1 VHAPQSIVYHLLM
14 TACAE
19 VGDTLRT
26 FHYLKLMET
35 DGLHAEA
42 HHMRVCRVLLQVC
55 YLPPL
60 PSHCYRCAICLPY
73 PPGERPAWVRG
84 RPQ

>member
-1 VHAPQSIVYHLLM
+1 
-14 TACAE
+14 
-19 VGDTLRT
+19 
-26 FHYLKLMET
+26 MESE
-35 DGLHAEA
+35 GLHAEA